1 MVIFS
6 GRGLATMAACHI
18 LRGHP
23 WCAGGEK
30 QLSWWKTAFRDPPCA
45 SWVWGLNKSPR
56 GLCLAQTLACHARVK
71 NAGSDCD
78 DGGGGRTV
86 VGRDLKNDLVQML
99 PVTNVV
105 RKQIN
110 TTFAVIQGTHGGKAG
125 AWPRALSIHLT
136 SSAQHQTRGSIA
148 CNTQSTEVTCYRQFL
163 DKGRE
168 GVLGERG
175 HLRREA
181 APRSWCGNNLK
192 YLPNNEKH
200 SPLMHKGDGDT
211 LYLTAV

>member
-1 MVIFS
+1 MLS
-6 GRGLATMAACHI
+6 ADAGLSRA
-18 LRGHP
+18 
-23 WCAGGEK
+23 GEK
-30 QLSWWKTAFRDPPCA
+30 CWKRLWRRWWWQDRRGEGSQKRPRPNA
-45 SWVWGLNKSPR
+45 SCYERGEEAEEYYCSPWFK
-56 GLCLAQTLACHARVK
+56 A
-71 NAGSDCD
+71 
-78 DGGGGRTV
+78 RTV
-86 VGRDLKNDLVQML
+86 AKLEPGPGLLAS
-99 PVTNVV
+99 T
-105 RKQIN
+105 
-110 TTFAVIQGTHGGKAG
+110 
-125 AWPRALSIHLT
+125 WPAPHS
-136 SSAQHQTRGSIA
+136 TRPGGSIA